1 MENTHSTSTFTTQR
15 YMNVLLS
22 CDQWKSHNGATPLL
36 TFESDNEIQVFD
48 HIKANLKLFFD
59 GCSRTRE
66 HKFHNFFMDTI
77 EKNTLAE
84 AINGNPDILAM
95 VQQIPNL

>member
-1 MENTHSTSTFTTQR
+1 
-15 YMNVLLS
+15 MNVLLS

-36 TFESDNEIQVFD
+36 TFESENEIQVFD

-59 GCSRTRE
+59 GSKKTRE